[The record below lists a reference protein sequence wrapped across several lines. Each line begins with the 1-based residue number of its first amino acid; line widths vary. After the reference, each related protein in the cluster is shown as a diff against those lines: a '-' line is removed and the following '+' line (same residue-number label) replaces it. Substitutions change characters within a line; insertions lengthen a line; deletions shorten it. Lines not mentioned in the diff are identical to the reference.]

1 MQLPE
6 AFLANIKENLGQESD
21 MFLAAL
27 TDSSPTSVRLNS
39 IKSSPGLF
47 ETATTEV
54 PWNSEG
60 KYLKERPV
68 FTLDPLFHGGA
79 YYVQEAS
86 SMFLKHVFNETVNR
100 YDPIY
105 VLDLCAAPGGKSTL
119 MADLLGEDDLLV
131 VNDVIRT
138 RVTVLKENLQKW
150 GFENVIFCN
159 QDPDTFADLEGFFDV
174 VLVDAPCSG
183 EGLFRKDKK
192 AIDEWSEDNVKLC
205 SMRQQRVLSAAG
217 LLVKPEGVLIYST
230 CTYNNLENDNNVE
243 WICRTLEFEK
253 IPIKVPQEWG
263 ITTTTSGHQFY
274 PHKLKGEG
282 FYIAAMRQ
290 KGSQNKFVKARVN
303 LQRISFKQRDIIEPW
318 IKADVFEEFEYY
330 TKNDGAVI
338 ALRNSLL
345 AAYGSVFKAIYKRSS
360 GFEIGVI
367 KGADLV
373 PSHAFAL
380 SNLINENVAF
390 ENLDKENAL
399 KFLKKEAFN
408 LASKKDGWLLIKHQN
423 IGLGFIKKIGD
434 RINNYLP
441 TEWRIRMELE

>member
-6 AFLANIKENLGQESD
+6 AFLVKIKENLGQESD
-21 MFLAAL
+21 KFLAAL
-27 TDSSPTSVRLNS
+27 DDTSPISVRLNS
-39 IKSSPGLF
+39 VKSSPGLF
-47 ETATTEV
+47 EIDTTQV
-54 PWNSEG
+54 PWHTEG

-159 QDPDTFADLEGFFDV
+159 QDPETFADLEGFFDV

-183 EGLFRKDKK
+183 EGLFRKDKGAVK
-192 AIDEWSEDNVKLC
+192 EWSEDNVKLC
-205 SMRQQRVLSAAG
+205 SLRQQRVLSAAG
-217 LLVKPEGVLIYST
+217 LLVKPDGVLIYST
-230 CTYNNLENDNNVE
+230 CTYNNLENDNNVD

-253 IPIKVPQEWG
+253 IEIKVPDDWG
-263 ITTTTSGHQFY
+263 ITKTASGHQFY

-290 KGSQNKFVKARVN
+290 KGSQSKFVKARVN
-303 LQRISFKQRDIIEPW
+303 LQRISYKQRDIIEPW
-318 IKADVFEEFEYY
+318 LKADVFEEFEYY
-330 TKNDGAVI
+330 TKNDGAII
-338 ALRNSLL
+338 ALRQSLL
-345 AAYGSVFKAIYKRSS
+345 TAYGSVFKAIYKRSS

-367 KGADLV
+367 KGTDLV

-380 SNLINENVAF
+380 SNLINENVVF

-399 KFLKKEAFN
+399 KFLKKEAFT
-408 LASKKDGWLLIKHQN
+408 LSSEKDGWILIKHQN
-423 IGLGFIKKIGD
+423 IGLGFVKKIGE